1 MRISDWSSDVC
12 SSDLGLLAIVV
23 AALTAVPLEL
33 QRRIVDEVIKDR
45 ETALLW
51 TLGGGYLAVLLVQ
64 GGAKYALHMY
74 QSWLSE
80 SAIRYNR
87 AHLTG
92 IFERRTDDEG
102 EQRSGVAVSIIGAE
116 VEHLGGFVGEGL
128 SQPVVNGGMLV
139 AMGGYMLVV
148 EPLVALISMAFVL
161 PQIVLMPLL
170 QGRIN
175 RLIERRVVLLRRFG
189 DKLADLPGTD
199 HDFRHS
205 EIGRA
210 HV

>member
-1 MRISDWSSDVC
+1 MRISDWSSDGC
-12 SSDLGLLAIVV
+12 SSDL
-23 AALTAVPLEL
+23 
-33 QRRIVDEVIKDR
+33 
-45 ETALLW
+45 
-51 TLGGGYLAVLLVQ
+51 
-64 GGAKYALHMY
+64 ALHMY

-102 EQRSGVAVSIIGAE
+102 EQRSGEAVSIIGAE

-148 EPLVALISMAFVL
+148 EPLARKS
-161 PQIVLMPLL
+161 
-170 QGRIN
+170 G
-175 RLIERRVVLLRRFG
+175 G
-189 DKLADLPGTD
+189 
-199 HDFRHS
+199 
-205 EIGRA
+205 
-210 HV
+210 